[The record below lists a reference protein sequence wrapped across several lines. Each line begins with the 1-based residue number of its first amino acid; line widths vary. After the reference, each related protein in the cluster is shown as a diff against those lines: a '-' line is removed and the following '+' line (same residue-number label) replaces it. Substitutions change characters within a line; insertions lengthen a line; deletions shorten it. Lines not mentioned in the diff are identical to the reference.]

1 MELRKLN
8 RNQLKYLA
16 IAAMLI
22 DHVAWAF
29 VPTAGVAGQ
38 LMHFIGRLTGPT
50 MAFFLAE
57 GYVHTHDRKKYGLRL
72 GIFALVSWPCFSL
85 FETKHLFFPAMG
97 VIYTLFLGF
106 LAILLWDRGKMS
118 GGWKIALTVVL
129 CLASMPGD
137 WAVFD
142 VLWPL
147 FLWLYRDSPR
157 KKWRSFFFIA
167 LCAVAFSVA
176 AARKQPLWASAY
188 ALGILAAPLILSRC
202 YSGLPGSKAP
212 FHKWV
217 FYAFYPLHLLVLA
230 VLRWFA

>member
-1 MELRKLN
+1 MRRLN

-29 VPTAGVAGQ
+29 VPTAGIAGQ

-72 GIFALVSWPCFSL
+72 GIFALLSWPCFSL

-118 GGWKIALTVVL
+118 RGWKIALTAAL

-157 KKWRSFFFIA
+157 KRWGSFFLIA
-167 LCAVAFSVA
+167 LCAVAFSAA
-176 AARKQPLWASAY
+176 AARERPLWTSAY
-188 ALGILAAPLILSRC
+188 ALGILAAPLVLRRC

-217 FYAFYPLHLLVLA
+217 FYAFYPLHLLILA
-230 VLRWFA
+230 VLRWFV